1 MPFKKLIII
10 MSISFTVIICG
21 LLGLSYAWYAVATD
35 ETQFNV
41 TTGSSDG
48 IDVVYTQ
55 TEYINNSKGVP
66 VKSSSAG
73 DKNVFSVTV
82 GEELSSYEVGIAI
95 SLVDISIASELKIPE
110 FRYELYSD
118 DSSTPIA
125 SGNFSEIGTN
135 TTIDLTNMMIL
146 DVGTHTYE
154 LRVWLQDTGVSQNS
168 LMNKSFSA
176 KIKVASAY
184 RK

>member
-1 MPFKKLIII
+1 MSFTKLILI
-10 MSISFTVIICG
+10 MSISFTIIITG
-21 LLGLSYAWYAVATD
+21 LLGVSYAWYAVSTDATK
-35 ETQFNV
+35 FNT
-41 TTGSSDG
+41 TTGSADG

-55 TEYINNSKGVP
+55 SEFINNSKGVP

-82 GEELSSYEVGIAI
+82 GQELSAYEVGIAI
-95 SLVDISIASELKIPE
+95 SLVEISIAPELKIAD
-110 FRYELYSD
+110 FRYELYGD
-118 DSSTPIA
+118 GSSKPIA
-125 SGNFSEIGTN
+125 AGDFSAIGTN
-135 TTIDLTNMMIL
+135 TSIDLTDMMIL